1 MGNGDNRCYI
11 PYIVISCLFYA
22 LPSFARRKHFATYFI
37 DVISHFMHHNPDP
50 SPKPVA
56 GDESGIIK
64 LSIFIGC
71 YFYLSELASTNITY
85 IK

>member
-1 MGNGDNRCYI
+1 
-11 PYIVISCLFYA
+11 
-22 LPSFARRKHFATYFI
+22 
-37 DVISHFMHHNPDP
+37 MHHNPDP

>member
-1 MGNGDNRCYI
+1 MWNGNNRCHI
-11 PYIVISCLFYA
+11 FGAIISGMLHALSLFT
-22 LPSFARRKHFATYFI
+22 RRKHFATYFI